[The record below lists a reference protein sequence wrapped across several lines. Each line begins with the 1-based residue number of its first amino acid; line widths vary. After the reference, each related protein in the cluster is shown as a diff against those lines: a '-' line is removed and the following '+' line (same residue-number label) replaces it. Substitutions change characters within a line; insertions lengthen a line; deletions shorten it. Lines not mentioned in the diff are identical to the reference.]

1 MREEIGR
8 LGAGGSHATPVLSYP
23 TADGNNTALAPG
35 DLAIAQAQLHIRSV
49 VLGESRDILEL
60 LLPPM

>member
-23 TADGNNTALAPG
+23 KVDENNTVLAPE
-35 DLAIAQAQLHIRSV
+35 DLAIAQAQLHTSSV
-49 VLGESRDILEL
+49 ALGESSDILEL

>member
-23 TADGNNTALAPG
+23 KVDGNNIVLASE
-35 DLAIAQAQLHIRSV
+35 DLAIAQAQLHTSSV
-49 VLGESRDILEL
+49 ALYESRDVLEL
-60 LLPPM
+60 LLPSM